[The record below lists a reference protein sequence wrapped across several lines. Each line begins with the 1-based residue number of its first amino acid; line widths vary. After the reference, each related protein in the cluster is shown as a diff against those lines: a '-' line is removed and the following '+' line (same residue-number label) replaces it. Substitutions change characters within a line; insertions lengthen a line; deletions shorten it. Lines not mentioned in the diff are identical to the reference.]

1 MPQQPEPPGMLISA
15 KEAIRNKIASWLP
28 ALPELPKSEMKAK
41 EMKEVKVKDAEEV
54 NDVDVKK
61 VHKKVHKKPKPSKS
75 FLATESEVISH
86 MQLRMEL

>member
-1 MPQQPEPPGMLISA
+1 MLISA
-15 KEAIRNKIASWLP
+15 KEAIKNKIASWLP
-28 ALPELPKSEMKAK
+28 APPELPKSEMKAK

-54 NDVDVKK
+54 NDVKDVDVKK

-86 MQLRMEL
+86 MQLRTDL

>member
-1 MPQQPEPPGMLISA
+1 MLISA
-15 KEAIRNKIASWLP
+15 KEAIKNKIASWLP
-28 ALPELPKSEMKAK
+28 APPELPKSEMKAK

-54 NDVDVKK
+54 NDVKDVDVKK